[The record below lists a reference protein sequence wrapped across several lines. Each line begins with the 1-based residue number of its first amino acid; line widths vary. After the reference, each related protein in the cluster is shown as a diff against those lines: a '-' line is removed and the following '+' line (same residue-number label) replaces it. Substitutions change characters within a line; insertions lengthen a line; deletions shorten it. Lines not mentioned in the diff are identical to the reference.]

1 MRAALQTSVLAA
13 LFSAAIPLTALT
25 QPAPAQGQEAP
36 AIAPQSSKPPPPKPA
51 APETAPKAASEAASE
66 AAPESALPE
75 AAKPEAQAETGAAPP
90 PAGPA
95 AKADAPPLPDGLRGS
110 DLGHSACLLTLYLMG
125 ARYSEKPAITEENPD
140 CGIARPISVSQ
151 ILPGVTL
158 DGDPVM
164 RCETARQL
172 AFWLNGT
179 VLPATRF
186 LDGAPR
192 LAAIAPGS
200 TYQCRGVIGTQS
212 SANVSEH
219 ALGNA
224 FDIAAFTFDNGESY
238 EVAPRQDD
246 GDMAEAF
253 LAAIRGGAC
262 LYFTTVLGP
271 GTNAAHDNHLHLD
284 IKARKGG
291 FRICQ

>member
-1 MRAALQTSVLAA
+1 M
-13 LFSAAIPLTALT
+13 T

-90 PAGPA
+90 LPVPRP
-95 AKADAPPLPDGLRGS
+95 KPMRPLPDGLRGS

-125 ARYSEKPAITEENPD
+125 ARYSEEPAITEENPD

-219 ALGNA
+219 ALGMLSTSPPSPSTTA
-224 FDIAAFTFDNGESY
+224 KATRSRRVRTTAIW
-238 EVAPRQDD
+238 PRP
-246 GDMAEAF
+246 F
-253 LAAIRGGAC
+253 WPRSGGAC